1 MANYEQGFAM
11 TGIIGNELFVDFS
24 RRIVQARGSD
34 SYTRPISLDLR
45 RAAYVSSDQDL
56 EKEMQSISSALS
68 GAWPNILLAL
78 LNTPEGPPYRTAKVF
93 LHQGMIQHKQ
103 RDDSERIQV
112 VSSAHYYAASGGQAW
127 DQDAEKGSVGFF
139 VAGANDRTNV
149 WRVFRV
155 EMDAFGSSVVTL
167 SPLVLTSGFPELTLA
182 AVGEPLRSEILGH
195 YEELQRHVLSY
206 SYRAAITS
214 AKNIVEAIISPND
227 NLSETLAK
235 MGRSILE
242 AKEKKTKPPYQELA
256 YHLAEKLRLLH
267 QYTHAGGAV
276 RKGRSVSPELAL
288 TVVHDLIE
296 ILRELGYARK

>member
-1 MANYEQGFAM
+1 M
-11 TGIIGNELFVDFS
+11 TGMIGNELFVDFS
-24 RRIVQARGSD
+24 RGIVQVRGAD

-45 RAAYVSSDQDL
+45 RAVYVSSDQDL

-68 GAWPNILLAL
+68 GAWPKILLAL
-78 LNTPEGPPYRTAKVF
+78 LNTPEGPPYRTTKVF
-93 LHQGMIQHKQ
+93 LHIGLIQHKQ
-103 RDDSERIQV
+103 IEDSGKIRV
-112 VSSAHYYAASGGQAW
+112 VSSAHYVAAGGGQAW
-127 DQDAEKGSVGFF
+127 DQDAEKGAVGFF
-139 VAGANDRTNV
+139 VSGANDRTNV

-167 SPLVLTSGFPELTLA
+167 SPLVLSSGFPELTLSDMK
-182 AVGEPLRSEILGH
+182 EPLRSEILGH

-214 AKNIVEAIISPND
+214 AKNIVEALISPKD
-227 NLSETLAK
+227 NLAGTLAK
-235 MGRSILE
+235 MGRKILE
-242 AKEKKTKPPYQELA
+242 AKEKKTTLPSPELT

-267 QYTHAGGAV
+267 QYTHPGGAE

>member
-1 MANYEQGFAM
+1 M
-11 TGIIGNELFVDFS
+11 TGMMGDELFVDFS

-34 SYTRPISLDLR
+34 SYTRPIEVDLR
-45 RAAYVSSDQDL
+45 RAAYLSSGQDF
-56 EKEMQSISSALS
+56 EQEMQSIISALS
-68 GAWPNILLAL
+68 GSWPKILLAFV
-78 LNTPEGPPYRTAKVF
+78 NTPDGPPYRTAKVF
-93 LHQGMIQHKQ
+93 LHQNMIQHKQ
-103 RDDSERIQV
+103 IEDSGKIRL
-112 VSSAHYYAASGGQAW
+112 VSSAHYVAAGGGQAW
-127 DQDAEKGSVGFF
+127 DQDAEKGAVGFF
-139 VAGANDRTNV
+139 VSGANDRTNV

-167 SPLVLTSGFPELTLA
+167 SPLVLSTGFPKLTLPDTN
-182 AVGEPLRSEILGH
+182 EPLHSEILGH

-227 NLSETLAK
+227 NFSVTLAK
-235 MGRSILE
+235 MGQSLLE
-242 AKEKKTKPPYQELA
+242 AKEKKTKPPHPELA

-296 ILRELGYARK
+296 ILRELGYAQK

>member
-1 MANYEQGFAM
+1 M
-11 TGIIGNELFVDFS
+11 TGMIGNELFVNFGQQM
-24 RRIVQARGSD
+24 VQVRGSD

-45 RAAYVSSDQDL
+45 RAAYVSSDQDF

-68 GAWPNILLAL
+68 GAWPKILLAL

-112 VSSAHYYAASGGQAW
+112 VSSTHYCAASGGQAW
-127 DQDAEKGSVGFF
+127 DKDAEKGSVGFF
-139 VAGANDRTNV
+139 VSGANDRTNV

-167 SPLVLTSGFPELTLA
+167 SPLVLSGGFPELTLSQLND
-182 AVGEPLRSEILGH
+182 PLRSEIFGH

-227 NLSETLAK
+227 NFAATLAK
-235 MGRSILE
+235 MGWSILE
-242 AKEKKTKPPYQELA
+242 AKEKKAKPPYPELA

-276 RKGRSVSPELAL
+276 RKGRPVSPELAL
-288 TVVHDLIE
+288 TVAHDLIE

>member
-1 MANYEQGFAM
+1 M
-11 TGIIGNELFVDFS
+11 GNELFVDFS
-24 RRIVQARGSD
+24 RGIVQVRGSD

-45 RAAYVSSDQDL
+45 RSAYVSSDQDL
-56 EKEMQSISSALS
+56 EKEMLSISSALS
-68 GAWPNILLAL
+68 GAWPKILLAL

-93 LHQGMIQHKQ
+93 LHQELISHKQ
-103 RDDSERIQV
+103 IEDSGKIRL
-112 VSSAHYYAASGGQAW
+112 VSSAHYVAAGGGQAW
-127 DQDAEKGSVGFF
+127 DQDAGKGAVGFF
-139 VAGANDRTNV
+139 VSGANDRTNV

-155 EMDAFGSSVVTL
+155 EMDVFGSSVVTL
-167 SPLVLTSGFPELTLA
+167 SPLVLSGGFPELTLSHLN
-182 AVGEPLRSEILGH
+182 EPLRSEILGH

-227 NLSETLAK
+227 NFSATLAK

-242 AKEKKTKPPYQELA
+242 AKEKKAKPPYPELA

-276 RKGRSVSPELAL
+276 RKGRSVSPGLAL

-296 ILRELGYARK
+296 IMRELGYTSK

>member
-1 MANYEQGFAM
+1 M
-11 TGIIGNELFVDFS
+11 TGMMGNELFVDFS
-24 RRIVQARGSD
+24 RGIVQVRGSD

-45 RAAYVSSDQDL
+45 RSAYVSSDQDL
-56 EKEMQSISSALS
+56 EKEMLSISSALS
-68 GAWPNILLAL
+68 GAWPKILLAL

-93 LHQGMIQHKQ
+93 LHQELISHKQ
-103 RDDSERIQV
+103 IEDSGKIRL
-112 VSSAHYYAASGGQAW
+112 VSSAHYVAAGGGQAW

-139 VAGANDRTNV
+139 VSGANDRTHV

-155 EMDAFGSSVVTL
+155 DMDAFGSSVVTL
-167 SPLVLTSGFPELTLA
+167 SPLVLTSGFPDLTLA
-182 AVGEPLRSEILGH
+182 EASEPLRSEILGH

-206 SYRAAITS
+206 SYRAAITT
-214 AKNIVEAIISPND
+214 AKNIVEAIISPKD
-227 NLSETLAK
+227 NFSATLAK

-242 AKEKKTKPPYQELA
+242 AKEKKAKPPYPELA

>member
-1 MANYEQGFAM
+1 M
-11 TGIIGNELFVDFS
+11 TGMMRNELFVNFGQQM
-24 RRIVQARGSD
+24 VQVRGSD
-34 SYTRPISLDLR
+34 SYTRAISLDLR
-45 RAAYVSSDQDL
+45 RAVYVSSEQDL
-56 EKEMQSISSALS
+56 EKEMQSIGSALS
-68 GAWPNILLAL
+68 GAWPKILLAI

-93 LHQGMIQHKQ
+93 LHQGPISHKQ
-103 RDDSERIQV
+103 IEDSGKIRL
-112 VSSAHYYAASGGQAW
+112 VSSAHYVAAGGGQAW
-127 DQDAEKGSVGFF
+127 DQDAAKGSLGLFIS
-139 VAGANDRTNV
+139 GANDRTNV

-167 SPLVLTSGFPELTLA
+167 SPLVLSGGFPELTFSDA
-182 AVGEPLRSEILGH
+182 SEPLRSEILGH

-214 AKNIVEAIISPND
+214 AKNIVEAIVSPND
-227 NLSETLAK
+227 NFSATLAK
-235 MGRSILE
+235 MGRSLLE
-242 AKEKKTKPPYQELA
+242 AKEKKTKPTYPELV

-296 ILRELGYARK
+296 ILRELGYAQK